1 MNTRATQTGAVQGA
15 GEERNEDVRNGT
27 TNKPRS
33 RQRSNV
39 PVSTGGV
46 GGSADEQ
53 ASAVRSSGQIYEI
66 AVLYHPDL
74 EIDLEKATGKVEK
87 IIANGGGK
95 ITNTDNWGK
104 RKLAYPIAKNDFAV
118 YVFYTVEMPA
128 EGVQKV
134 EQTFNI
140 TDEIIRFLITKP
152 DLKAKSKAEALAAEK
167 AKKAAERGDR
177 DDDDEDEDEEPK
189 KPRRSRIVK
198 DRGQ

>member
-1 MNTRATQTGAVQGA
+1 MNQM
-15 GEERNEDVRNGT
+15 
-27 TNKPRS
+27 
-33 RQRSNV
+33 
-39 PVSTGGV
+39 
-46 GGSADEQ
+46 
-53 ASAVRSSGQIYEI
+53 YEI

-74 EIDLEKATGKVEK
+74 EIDLEKATSKVEK
-87 IIANGGGK
+87 IITDNGGK

-118 YVFYTVEMPA
+118 YVFYAVEMPA

-167 AKKAAERGDR
+167 AKKAAERGDK
-177 DDDDEDEDEEPK
+177 DDDEDDEDSEREERR
-189 KPRRSRIVK
+189 PRRSRIINS
-198 DRGQ
+198 